1 MKHPLIMVAATA
13 CFLSAVSF
21 NAMDPPAPLWQ
32 VLGFM
37 AAGAVLSI
45 RAMRSR

>member
-13 CFLSAVSF
+13 CFLGGVAF
-21 NAMDPPAPLWQ
+21 NSMEPPAPLWQ
-32 VLGFM
+32 VLGLIG
-37 AAGAVLSI
+37 AGAVLSI